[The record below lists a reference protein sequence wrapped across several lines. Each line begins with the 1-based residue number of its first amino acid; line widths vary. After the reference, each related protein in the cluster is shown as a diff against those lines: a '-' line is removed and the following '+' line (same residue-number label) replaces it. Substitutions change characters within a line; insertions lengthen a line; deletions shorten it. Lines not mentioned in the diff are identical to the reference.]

1 VLEQIQQFT
10 PVDDTLAAFI
20 SQDDLLG
27 KALLYFFHEIIRKDE
42 RVEKTQAA
50 LQREGLSIE
59 VRELQTALKTA
70 QDNLNQAVAEQSTQ
84 LAEIAQQLQD
94 LQQAQSAWQSRSE
107 LLTPFPAWTELL
119 NCQLDHLLDFVTSIP
134 EQLEK
139 VHQEVKKTK
148 DLAEEILQTLKA
160 LMARQDLSSR
170 VKPRDEF
177 TLHNS
182 KSLNQ
187 NRLIPDKWVD
197 CTICTETFGNGVLI
211 LGMKTMRGHL
221 MMGVFGK
228 EVLEASVERYNNFG
242 FRVVSSVNLLALCPF
257 ELLLFAFF

>member
-1 VLEQIQQFT
+1 MLEQIQQFT

-139 VHQEVKKTK
+139 VHQEV
-148 DLAEEILQTLKA
+148 
-160 LMARQDLSSR
+160 
-170 VKPRDEF
+170 
-177 TLHNS
+177 
-182 KSLNQ
+182 
-187 NRLIPDKWVD
+187 
-197 CTICTETFGNGVLI
+197 
-211 LGMKTMRGHL
+211 
-221 MMGVFGK
+221 
-228 EVLEASVERYNNFG
+228 
-242 FRVVSSVNLLALCPF
+242 
-257 ELLLFAFF
+257 